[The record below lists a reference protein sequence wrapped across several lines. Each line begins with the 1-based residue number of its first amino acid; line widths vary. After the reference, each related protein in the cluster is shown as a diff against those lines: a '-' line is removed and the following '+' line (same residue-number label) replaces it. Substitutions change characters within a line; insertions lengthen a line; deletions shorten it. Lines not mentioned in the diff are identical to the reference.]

1 MNSKIVDFYLGKFKH
16 PGSGLTIEQMWRWD
30 DNHLAGIHGYI
41 TWWFPTRRGSS
52 AIDWEPITDEEIQE
66 FKTNRELRK
75 RVLISFYR
83 MVRFYGLELDK
94 TVMPPS
100 LKRSL
105 NYEER
110 RKAWVT
116 EDNYNFKRISRILQS
131 LVLLG
136 FRDAAEIFLKA
147 LLDIFY
153 ENRQVIGSTTY
164 EFWTLSVSDPSYWN
178 ARE

>member
-1 MNSKIVDFYLGKFKH
+1 MKSKIVDFYLGNFKH

-41 TWWFPTRRGSS
+41 TWWFPTRKSAT
-52 AIDWEPITDEEIQE
+52 AIDWEPINDEEILE
-66 FKTNRELRK
+66 FKRNPELRK

-83 MVRFYGLELDK
+83 MLRFYGLELDK
-94 TVMPPS
+94 SVKPPS
-100 LKRSL
+100 LKRSP

-110 RKAWVT
+110 KRCWVT
-116 EDNYNFKRISRILQS
+116 EKNHNFKRISRILQS

-147 LLDIFY
+147 LLDVFY

-164 EFWTLSVSDPSYWN
+164 DFWTLSVSDPGQWN
-178 ARE
+178 AKE